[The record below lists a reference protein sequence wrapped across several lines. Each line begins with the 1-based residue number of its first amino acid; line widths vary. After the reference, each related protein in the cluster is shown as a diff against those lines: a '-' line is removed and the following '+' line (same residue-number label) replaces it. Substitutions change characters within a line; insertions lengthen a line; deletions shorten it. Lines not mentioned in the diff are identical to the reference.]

1 MLSRK
6 LEERLTEESC
16 MATHLGKLR
25 TGAGFRA
32 TETGVS
38 VFTGHVT
45 LGKVKPVPALLLIR

>member
-1 MLSRK
+1 
-6 LEERLTEESC
+6 

>member
-1 MLSRK
+1 
-6 LEERLTEESC
+6 
-16 MATHLGKLR
+16 MAMHLGKLR
-25 TGAGFRA
+25 TAPALCKGQRRLHSTGAGFRA